1 MRILVAVLLL
11 LLACPTAHA
20 QPCTG
25 DCGGDFVVSVDEVVF
40 GINVALGRDDAE
52 ACAGLAGDG
61 AVTIDVL
68 IAAVLNALNG
78 CASAPELGE
87 LISGTVAYVN
97 GTFVWTDYA
106 YDDRGANQTAASG
119 GDRTNSALAGGDAVY
134 PAEIPGGNAADL
146 IQLQIGLRTEG
157 LTVRALLESLTDPS
171 LPVLGVAF
179 DTDADPATGAAALP
193 GGQWPVDGPLGVDVL
208 LVLSAGGGE
217 VRRFVDGTWTRT
229 AQFTVDVDPATNRV
243 DATVPRA
250 GLDPGRATWRA
261 FAVTGIAGAG
271 GSWLDGAAPIFD
283 LAFVG
288 NELLIRWQENE
299 QADIL
304 AGVLDSDRAAATIDF
319 ARVADAANEGPELG
333 SGFHTFLYH
342 SALNLPEGITTDAG
356 GNRIY
361 LGPYQP
367 YAVYIPAQLPAPTPM
382 AVFLHGLSQNHLG
395 AVFVGDAYLGTGR
408 ALSEDPFTLFPQF
421 SQDGFDFPPATL
433 QVQPLARGQALGYR
447 GIAHQDVI
455 DVLADAVRRFDV
467 DPDRIT
473 LQGASMGGI
482 GTYRMGA
489 LEPDRWSAIVPLIG
503 FQATSLQPLSANLL
517 NVPVRQINGVIDPL
531 IPEASATAAAARLDE
546 LGYDYRYWLIE
557 GRGHEAGGFI
567 YDCVFGEVATYERN
581 PNPARVRYTVDASLD
596 DVDPVSGLA
605 LRFDSAY
612 WVSAIRRRDPQALGT
627 VDATSLALPR
637 FDETVTR
644 IDEVRNNLTS
654 GADLCGPNPD
664 VQTEETWRERGIDIT
679 RGLALPI
686 ANALDIDL
694 TNVAAVSFDLARAAI
709 DRDAAG
715 SIDVTSD
722 GATAITLSGL
732 RGGQPILVGGREG
745 SPRSTCP
752 AAFRSSACR
761 RHDPCTT
768 KDTNNTKDTS

>member
-1 MRILVAVLLL
+1 MRILAAALLVLLS
-11 LLACPTAHA
+11 TVNAHA

-40 GINVALGRDDAE
+40 GINVALGRSDAAE
-52 ACAGLAGDG
+52 CAGLSGDG
-61 AVTIDVL
+61 TLTIDVL
-68 IAAVLNALNG
+68 ITAVLNALNG

-87 LISGTVAYVN
+87 LISGTAAYVN

-106 YDDRGANQTAASG
+106 YDDHGPNQTAASG

-134 PAEIPGGNAADL
+134 PTEIAGGNAADL
-146 IQLQIGLRTEG
+146 IQLQIGLGAEG
-157 LTVRALLESLTDPS
+157 LTVRALLETLTDPS

-179 DTDADPATGAAALP
+179 DTDADPSTGAATLP
-193 GGQWPVDGPLGVDVL
+193 GGQWPVAGPLGVDTL

-217 VRRFVDGTWTRT
+217 VQRFAAGTWTST
-229 AQFTVDVDPATNRV
+229 AQFAVAVDSATNV
-243 DATVPRA
+243 IAATVPRA
-250 GLDPGRATWRA
+250 AVDPGHATWRA
-261 FAVTGIAGAG
+261 VAVAGIAGAG

-288 NELLIRWQENE
+288 HELLIRWQENE

-304 AGVLDSDRAAATIDF
+304 AGVLDSNRAAATIDF
-319 ARVADAANEGPELG
+319 GRVADGANEAPELG

-342 SALNLPEGITTDAG
+342 SALELPEGVTTDPA

-367 YAVYIPAQLPAPTPM
+367 YAVYIPAELSAPTPM

-433 QVQPLARGQALGYR
+433 QVHPLARGQALGYR
-447 GIAHQDVI
+447 GIAHQDVL

-467 DPDRIT
+467 DPDRIS

-489 LEPDRWSAIVPLIG
+489 LEPDRWSAVVPLIG

-517 NVPVRQINGVIDPL
+517 NVPVRQINGVVDPL
-531 IPEASATAAAARLDE
+531 IPEVSASAAAARLDE

-567 YDCVFGEVATYERN
+567 YDCVFGEVATYRRT

-596 DVDPVSGLA
+596 EIDPLSGLA

-612 WVSAIRRRDPQALGT
+612 WVSAIRPRDPQALGT
-627 VDATSLALPR
+627 VEATSLALPR
-637 FDETVTR
+637 FEETVTR
-644 IDEVRNNLTS
+644 IDEVRDNIAS

-664 VQTEETWRERGIDIT
+664 VQTEETWRERGIDIA
-679 RGLALPI
+679 RGAALPI

-694 TNVAAVSFDLARAAI
+694 TNVAAARFDLARAAI
-709 DRDAAG
+709 DSGATG
-715 SIDVTSD
+715 SLAVMSD
-722 GATAITLSGL
+722 GPTAITLSGL
-732 RGGQPILVGGREG
+732 RGGQSILRGGTTATVA
-745 SPRSTCP
+745 SPRGIATVDLPGGVSELSLSP
-752 AAFRSSACR
+752 
-761 RHDPCTT
+761 P
-768 KDTNNTKDTS
+768 

>member
-1 MRILVAVLLL
+1 MRILAAVLLVL
-11 LLACPTAHA
+11 LTCRTVEA

-25 DCGGDFVVSVDEVVF
+25 DCGGDFVVSVEEVVF
-40 GINVALGRDDAE
+40 GINVALGRADRE
-52 ACAGLAGDG
+52 ACTGLAGDG
-61 AVTIDVL
+61 AITIDVL
-68 IAAVLNALNG
+68 ITAVLNALNG
-78 CASAPELGE
+78 CTGAPEVGE
-87 LISGTVAYVN
+87 LIAGTAAYVN

-106 YDDRGANQTAASG
+106 YDDHGANQTATGG
-119 GDRTNSALAGGDAVY
+119 GDRTNSALAGGDAAY
-134 PAEIPGGNAADL
+134 PADIAGGNAADL
-146 IQLQIGLRTEG
+146 IQLQIGLRAEG
-157 LTVRALLESLTDPS
+157 LTVRALLESLTDPAV
-171 LPVLGVAF
+171 PVLGVAF
-179 DTDADPATGAAALP
+179 DTDADAATGAPALP

-208 LVLSAGGGE
+208 LVLSAAGGE
-217 VRRFVDGTWTRT
+217 LRRFADGTWTSA
-229 AQFTVDVDPATNRV
+229 AQFTVNVDPATNLI

-250 GLDPGRATWRA
+250 ALDPGRATWRA
-261 FAVTGIAGAG
+261 FAAAGIAGAG

-288 NELLIRWQENE
+288 NELLIRWQEND

-319 ARVADAANEGPELG
+319 ARVADGANEAPELG

-342 SALNLPEGITTDAG
+342 SALNLPEGITTDAD

-367 YAVYIPAQLPAPTPM
+367 YAVYIPAALPAPTAM

-408 ALSEDPFTLFPQF
+408 ALSEDPFSLFPQF

-433 QVQPLARGQALGYR
+433 QVHPLARGQALGYR

-467 DPDRIT
+467 DPDRIS

-531 IPEASATAAAARLDE
+531 ISEASATAAAARLDE

-567 YDCVFGEVATYERN
+567 YDCVFGEVATYARN
-581 PNPARVRYTVDASLD
+581 PNPARVYYTVDASLD
-596 DVDPVSGLA
+596 DVDPVSGLS

-612 WVSAIRRRDPQALGT
+612 WVSAIRLRDPQTLGA
-627 VDATSLALPR
+627 VDATSRALPR
-637 FDETVTR
+637 FEETVVR
-644 IDEVRNNLTS
+644 IDEVRNNIAS
-654 GADLCGPNPD
+654 AADLCGPNPE
-664 VQTEETWRERGIDIT
+664 VQTDETWRERGIDIT
-679 RGLALPI
+679 HGAALPI
-686 ANALDIDL
+686 ANVLDIDL
-694 TNVAAVSFDLARAAI
+694 TNVGAARFDLARAAI
-709 DRDAAG
+709 DSDAAA
-715 SIDVTSD
+715 SIVVMSD
-722 GATAITLSGL
+722 GPSAITLSGL
-732 RGGQPILVGGREG
+732 RAGQQVLVGGSVAATA
-745 SPRSTCP
+745 SPRGIATVSLPGGVTEL
-752 AAFRSSACR
+752 SLLGQ
-761 RHDPCTT
+761 
-768 KDTNNTKDTS
+768 